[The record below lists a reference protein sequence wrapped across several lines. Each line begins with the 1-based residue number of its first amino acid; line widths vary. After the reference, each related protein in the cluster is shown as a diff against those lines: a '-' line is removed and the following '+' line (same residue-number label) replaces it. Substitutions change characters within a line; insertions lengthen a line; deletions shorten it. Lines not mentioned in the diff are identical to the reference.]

1 MKLSVNSIIE
11 NAETLSV
18 DDLKNNDNENDNQ

>member
-18 DDLKNNDNENDNQ
+18 DDLKNNDNENDN